1 MNTTINETISRKR
14 KTEMSKPI
22 SLNTHFIRKRT
33 KQYIATIPNSDHA
46 AGLTF
51 VSNHTQT
58 TIHTNLSANF
68 M

>member
-1 MNTTINETISRKR
+1 
-14 KTEMSKPI
+14 MSKPI

-33 KQYIATIPNSDHA
+33 KQYIATIPNKDQA

-58 TIHTNLSANF
+58 TIHTNLSTNF